1 MARSRGLP
9 VTAVVAAAAAGA
21 AEGGVAVEAAD
32 GATALS
38 HNTSTESSINLVRH
52 SSLRF

>member
-1 MARSRGLP
+1 MERSRGSP
-9 VTAVVAAAAAGA
+9 VTAVEPAAAAGA

-38 HNTSTESSINLVRH
+38 RNTSTGS
-52 SSLRF
+52 